1 MTIQKKSETTQSVS
15 FHSFLLPYR
24 VKKLYTTDLANTR
37 PHNYRE
43 SQKKKNIFCVFS
55 FKPLVCLKL
64 FTYFCDYK
72 TFFVITHRPNNLKPL
87 I

>member
-1 MTIQKKSETTQSVS
+1 MTIQK
-15 FHSFLLPYR
+15 R
-24 VKKLYTTDLANTR
+24 VKRPNPCLFTLFCCRKVKKPYTTDLANTR

-43 SQKKKNIFCVFS
+43 PQKKKNIFCVFS